1 MIEPSL
7 PMRVCAAAAFNVAYA
22 ASAGTLLNRLW
33 LGGSNTPARERKLR
47 HWLAVCSLLMLFAIP
62 LQVLLLAASMTG
74 DLSWRL
80 AWSALPDVVTTH
92 SGHRL
97 LTLFHD
103 DNLPL
108 PRLAFE
114 RIWFLHYLRGP
125 ERMAQTCAVLGTL
138 MAELGACTSA

>member
-1 MIEPSL
+1 M
-7 PMRVCAAAAFNVAYA
+7 
-22 ASAGTLLNRLW
+22 
-33 LGGSNTPARERKLR
+33 
-47 HWLAVCSLLMLFAIP
+47 LMLVAIP
-62 LQVLLLAASMTG
+62 LQLLLLAAAMTG
-74 DLSWRL
+74 DQSWTLAWSALPDVVTTHSGHTLMMSLCFVPFLLSLSFIPSALRFKTGIWTL

-125 ERMAQTCAVLGTL
+125 ERMAQTRAVLGTL

>member
-1 MIEPSL
+1 MVYPTARL
-7 PMRVCAAAAFNVAYA
+7 PR
-22 ASAGTLLNRLW
+22 SGTIIW
-33 LGGSNTPARERKLR
+33 LRNSGRSRAEEIDFTR
-47 HWLAVCSLLMLFAIP
+47 
-62 LQVLLLAASMTG
+62 SMVEL
-74 DLSWRL
+74 D
-80 AWSALPDVVTTH
+80 
-92 SGHRL
+92 RL

-125 ERMAQTCAVLGTL
+125 ERMAQTRAVLGTL